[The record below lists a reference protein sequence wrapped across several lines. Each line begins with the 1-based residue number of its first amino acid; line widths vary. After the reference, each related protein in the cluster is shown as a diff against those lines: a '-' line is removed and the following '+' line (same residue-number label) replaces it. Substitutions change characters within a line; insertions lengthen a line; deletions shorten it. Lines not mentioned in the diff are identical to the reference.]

1 MPARIPVCILQK
13 HISIS
18 VLVLGCLCL
27 VRINMCALV
36 FRTVLAFESGFK
48 DHTSPSLVSRKLLR
62 GRR

>member
-36 FRTVLAFESGFK
+36 FVVVLDSAC
-48 DHTSPSLVSRKLLR
+48 L
-62 GRR
+62 